1 MECSQVIRLAPSRV
15 YLPRSDQ
22 AARKA
27 DAKRAIRRIEK
38 NIRRPPAVFR
48 LKSYEL
54 HISPFGEWDKDREHM
69 GEQLAQYGM
78 INYGFRSE

>member
-1 MECSQVIRLAPSRV
+1 M
-15 YLPRSDQ
+15 
-22 AARKA
+22 
-27 DAKRAIRRIEK
+27 
-38 NIRRPPAVFR
+38 FR